1 MSKGS
6 GGETIIALGVR
17 LEGEMAAEGD
27 LVIEGEVHGSVRT
40 GGDLRIG
47 ENAVVEANVEAQNAV
62 ISGEVRGNVII
73 HGKLELFP
81 SSKLTGDVTTEVLA
95 VGPGAQV
102 NGRVA
107 MGGATER
114 PVHSGDDEPEET

>member
-1 MSKGS
+1 MAKGN

-47 ENAVVEANVEAQNAV
+47 ENAVVEADVEAQNAV
-62 ISGEVRGNVII
+62 ISGEVRGNIKI

-102 NGRVA
+102 NGSIS
-107 MGGATER
+107 MGGTPER
-114 PVHSGDDEPEET
+114 PSRKKQEEAE